1 MQQRVV
7 VTDHAFQNV
16 VQEAAMARAL
26 NADFAEFSCASEA
39 ETVAAVTGADVAF
52 VNFAP
57 VNHAVLSAL
66 NPGATVVRYGI
77 GYDNVDIE
85 TADELGVQVAN
96 VPDYGIQTVADH
108 ASAGLLTLARRIPMF
123 NHEIR
128 ARGWIAP
135 AGLGPIR
142 SFRSM
147 TVGLVGLGKIAQEV
161 VARLRPFGFQFVAY
175 DPYCPR
181 DVADSLGVQIVEINE
196 LAQRSHAISLHA
208 PSTSETHRI
217 INAEFLSKVPEGAVI
232 VNTARGSL
240 IDEAALVEAIRSGRV
255 AGAALDV
262 TDPEPV
268 PSDSPLRELPG
279 VVFTPHAAFYDEQ
292 SLHRLQQLASEE
304 GARALRGEPL
314 RCKVV

>member
-1 MQQRVV
+1 MRKRVV
-7 VTDHAFQNV
+7 VTDHAFKNV
-16 VQEAAMARAL
+16 VQEAAMAREQ
-26 NADFAEFSCASEA
+26 NAEFAEFSCVSET
-39 ETVAAVTGADVAF
+39 ETVVAVTGADVAF

-57 VNHAVLSAL
+57 FNRAVLSAL

-85 TADELGVQVAN
+85 AARELEILVAN

-108 ASAGLLTLARRIPMF
+108 ATAAVLALARRLPMF

-128 ARGWIAP
+128 TNGWISP
-135 AGLGPIR
+135 AGLGPIL
-142 SFRSM
+142 SFRTM
-147 TVGLVGLGKIAQEV
+147 TVGLVGFGKIAQEV
-161 VARLRPFGFQFVAY
+161 VKRLQAFGFQFVAY
-175 DPYCPR
+175 DPYCPPE
-181 DVADSLGVQIVEINE
+181 VAEALGVEIVEIHE
-196 LAQRSHAISLHA
+196 LARRAHAISLHA
-208 PSTSETHRI
+208 PSTRETYRI
-217 INAEFLSKVPEGAVI
+217 IDADFLSKVPEGAVI

-240 IDEAALVEAIRSGRV
+240 IDEAALAEAMLRGQV

-268 PSDSPLRELPG
+268 PHDSPLRDLPG

-292 SLHRLQQLASEE
+292 SLQLLQQLASEE